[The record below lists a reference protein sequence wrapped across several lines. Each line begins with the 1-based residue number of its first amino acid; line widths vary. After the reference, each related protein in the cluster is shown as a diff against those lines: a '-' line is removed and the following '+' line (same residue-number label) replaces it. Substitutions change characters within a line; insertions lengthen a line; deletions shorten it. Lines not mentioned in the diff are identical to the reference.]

1 MKISQKTTANEK
13 TPYVH
18 TSSLT
23 HPQHTHTFYHHKN
36 QPCMYELYLK
46 RVMVH
51 MSTIIP
57 PKPLNDA
64 ILCRSLYSHALEHI
78 INVATIYVYISDL
91 SYSVKH
97 KCII

>member
-1 MKISQKTTANEK
+1 MYILAPSH
-13 TPYVH
+13 TPN
-18 TSSLT
+18 T
-23 HPQHTHTFYHHKN
+23 HTHTFYHHKN
-36 QPCMYELYLK
+36 QPCMYKLYLK
-46 RVMVH
+46 RVMVR

-64 ILCRSLYSHALEHI
+64 ILFRSLYSHALEHI